1 MEKRLILEWVNGSGD
16 GDGWGSGWGSDDGS
30 GWGDGDGDGWGDGSG
45 EGSGEGSDDGSGWG
59 DGWVSGWD
67 KGLTFL
73 KAKGND
79 IYYIDDVPTAITSIF
94 GNFTKGFVLQ
104 RDFSTKK
111 CFIAK
116 DTVSGLF
123 AHGGTL
129 RDATDALRKK
139 IIDKMPLSEKIEQ
152 FVARFKKGE
161 AYKGKEFFEWHNF
174 LTGSCL
180 FGRNQFVQ
188 DHNLSLEKDY
198 TVEEFINLTKNDYG
212 GDIIK
217 ELAGYYK

>member
-1 MEKRLILEWVNGSGD
+1 MEKRLILEWLSGSGE
-16 GDGWGSGWGSDDGS
+16 GWGLGSGEGWGWDLGS
-30 GWGDGDGDGWGDGSG
+30 GEGWGWGLGSGEGWGSG
-45 EGSGEGSDDGSGWG
+45 EGSGEG
-59 DGWVSGWD
+59 D
-67 KGLTFL
+67 KLTFIRV
-73 KAKGND
+73 KDND
-79 IYYIDDVPTAITSIF
+79 IYYIDGVPTAITSIF
-94 GNFTKGFVLQ
+94 GNFAKGFVLQ
-104 RDFSTKK
+104 KDFSTKK

-116 DTVSGLF
+116 DTVSGFF
-123 AHGGTL
+123 AHGDTV

-139 IIDKMPLSEKIEQ
+139 IIDKMPLSDKIEQ
-152 FVARFKKGE
+152 FVARFEKGK

-198 TVEEFINLTKNDYG
+198 TVKEFINLTKNDYG

-217 ELAGYYK
+217 ELAKHYM